1 MLNAH
6 ALLGTH
12 DVLFVTLDTL
22 RYDVAQSAWR
32 EGRTPFFAGLLPP
45 GGWELRHSPGNFT
58 FAAHCAFFAGFLPTP
73 ARPGLHARLFAARF
87 AGSETTTDHTLVF
100 DAPDIV
106 SGFGSAGYAT
116 ICVGGVGF
124 FNRQTP
130 LGCVLP
136 GLFER
141 SFWSV
146 ELGVT
151 SPDSTERQ
159 VALARREL
167 AQLAPRKR
175 AFLFVNVS
183 AIHQPNCIFSPGHS
197 RDSPATMADAL
208 CYVDRELAPLVA
220 AMRRRAPL
228 LGVICADHGTAYGE
242 DGFQGHRVS
251 VPSVWNVP
259 YAEFVLPQAK
269 G

>member
-1 MLNAH
+1 MLNAR

-22 RYDVAQSAWR
+22 RFDVAQSAWR
-32 EGRTPFFAGLLPP
+32 AGRTPFLASILPP

-58 FAAHCAFFAGFLPTP
+58 FAAHSAFFAGFLPTP
-73 ARPGLHARLFAARF
+73 ARPGVHPRLFAARF
-87 AGSETTTDHTLVF
+87 AGSETTTEQTIAF

-106 SGFGSAGYAT
+106 SGFAGAGYAT

-136 GLFER
+136 DLFQQ
-141 SFWSV
+141 SFWMP

-151 SPDSTERQ
+151 SPNSTANQVEVARQ
-159 VALARREL
+159 AVNRIDFA
-167 AQLAPRKR
+167 KR
-175 AFLFVNVS
+175 IFLFVNVS
-183 AIHQPNCIFSPGHS
+183 ALHQPNCLFSPGQTV
-197 RDSPATMADAL
+197 DSPATMADAL
-208 CYVDRELAPLVA
+208 SYVDREIAPLFA
-220 AMRRRAPL
+220 LLRRRAPL
-228 LGVICADHGTAYGE
+228 LCVMCADHGTAYGE
-242 DGFQGHRVS
+242 DGFHGHRVS

-259 YAEFVLPQAK
+259 YAEFALPRL
-269 G
+269 